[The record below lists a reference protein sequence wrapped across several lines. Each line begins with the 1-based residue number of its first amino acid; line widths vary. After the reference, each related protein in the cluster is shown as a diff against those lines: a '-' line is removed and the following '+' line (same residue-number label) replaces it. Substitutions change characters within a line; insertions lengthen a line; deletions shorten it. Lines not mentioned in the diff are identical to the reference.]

1 MSIAAITLLALLAAI
16 VLSMV
21 SRLNIGLLAIGMAW
35 IIGVYVAGGKPDSV
49 MAGFPVDLFL
59 TLSGVCFLFAIAELN
74 GTFPVMAQRVMG
86 STARSRMAIPLSFF
100 VSAMVISALGPGAI
114 ASTALIVPIAAAIGR
129 RAHIP
134 PMLTALMVANGANA
148 GNLSP
153 ISAVGVI
160 ANSRMD
166 AAGLGGH
173 EMAVMVAN
181 LLAHILVALV
191 AWAWFLPKL
200 RGARAAPETADDG
213 HASTGF
219 TRTHVITL
227 SVIAVWIA
235 GVVLFKA
242 NLAFSAFAA
251 GVALILLRVG
261 DEKAAIARMPWGHP
275 SHGLRRRNARCLGSG
290 QWRDRIVQRADCPR
304 CRTGLG
310 LWHHR
315 FRHGIDFHLQ
325 QHVRSGL
332 TGLPSDGAQSCQCNR
347 GHRSTGHRTFDQRG
361 FVSGGRVAIVDPW
374 RTLYRRFGQGRR
386 RREALFQVAGM
397 GISNGFRWGGLV
409 PGWSNAV
416 VDLKR
421 FQGRYGQAV

>member
-1 MSIAAITLLALLAAI
+1 VSVATITLLALLAAI
-16 VLSMV
+16 LLSMV
-21 SRLNIGLLAIGMAW
+21 SKLNIGLIAIGLAW

-74 GTFPVMAQRVMG
+74 GTFPALAQRVMG
-86 STARSRMAIPLSFF
+86 GTARSRVAIPLSFF
-100 VSAMVISALGPGAI
+100 GSAMAISAVGPGAI

-173 EMAVMVAN
+173 ELAVMVAN
-181 LLAHILVALV
+181 LLAHVLVSLI

-200 RGARAAPETADDG
+200 RGANAAPEIADD
-213 HASTGF
+213 SIVSSEF
-219 TRTHVITL
+219 TRAHIITL
-227 SVIAVWIA
+227 SILAVWIA

-261 DEKAAIARMPWGHP
+261 EEKAAISRMPWGILLMVC
-275 SHGLRRRNARCLGSG
+275 GVATLVALVQA
-290 QWRDRIVQRADCPR
+290 QWRDRIVQRTDRA
-304 CRTGLG
+304 CRRPGVGLRR
-310 LWHHR
+310 HR
-315 FRHGIDFHLQ
+315 FHHGIDFHLQ
-325 QHVRSGL
+325 QHFGCGFAGIS
-332 TGLPSDGAQSCQCNR
+332 SDGAQPRQCNR
-347 GHRSTGHRTFDQRG
+347 CHGPAGHRALDQRG
-361 FVSGGRVAIVDPW
+361 FV
-374 RTLYRRFGQGRR
+374 FG
-386 RREALFQVAGM
+386 
-397 GISNGFRWGGLV
+397 
-409 PGWSNAV
+409 
-416 VDLKR
+416 
-421 FQGRYGQAV
+421 

>member
-1 MSIAAITLLALLAAI
+1 VVGGEFEMSIATITLLALLVAI
-16 VLSMV
+16 ILSMV
-21 SRLNIGLLAIGMAW
+21 SKLNIGLLAIGLAW

-86 STARSRMAIPLSFF
+86 GSARSRVAIPLSFF
-100 VSAMVISALGPGAI
+100 GSAMVISALGPGAI

-181 LLAHILVALV
+181 LLAHIFVSLIV
-191 AWAWFLPKL
+191 WAWFLPKL
-200 RGARAAPETADDG
+200 GGANAAPEAADDG
-213 HASTGF
+213 AVSSGF

-227 SVIAVWIA
+227 SVMAVWIG

-242 NLAFSAFAA
+242 NLALSAFAA

-261 DEKAAIARMPWGHP
+261 DEKAAIARMPWGILLMVCGVATLVALVQANGGTELFSALIARVAGPDTVYGVIAFTTGIISTYSSTSGVVLPVFLSMVP
-275 SHGLRRRNARCLGSG
+275 SLASATGAADPLAIALSINVGSSLVDVSPLSTLGALC
-290 QWRDRIVQRADCPR
+290 IAA
-304 CRTGLG
+304 LG
-310 LWHHR
+310 K
-315 FRHGIDFHLQ
+315 DE
-325 QHVRSGL
+325 
-332 TGLPSDGAQSCQCNR
+332 SDGKLYFKLLAWGLAMAFVGAALCQV
-347 GHRSTGHRTFDQRG
+347 G
-361 FVSGGRVAIVDPW
+361 AM
-374 RTLYRRFGQGRR
+374 L
-386 RREALFQVAGM
+386 L
-397 GISNGFRWGGLV
+397 SN
-409 PGWSNAV
+409 
-416 VDLKR
+416 
-421 FQGRYGQAV
+421 

>member
-1 MSIAAITLLALLAAI
+1 MSIATITLLALLAAI
-16 VLSMV
+16 ILSMV
-21 SRLNIGLLAIGMAW
+21 SKLNIGLLAIGLAW

-49 MAGFPVDLFL
+49 MEGFPVDLFL

-86 STARSRMAIPLSFF
+86 GAARSRVAIPLSFF
-100 VSAMVISALGPGAI
+100 GSAMVISALGPGAI

-181 LLAHILVALV
+181 LLAHVLVSFI

-200 RGARAAPETADDG
+200 RAANGASEISGDDVA
-213 HASTGF
+213 HSVF
-219 TRTHVITL
+219 TRAHVITL
-227 SVIAVWIA
+227 SVLAVWIA

-261 DEKAAIARMPWGHP
+261 DEKAAIARMPWGILLMVCGVATLVALVQANGGTELFSALIARVAGPDSVYGIIAFATGMISTYSSTSGVVLPVFLPMVP
-275 SHGLRRRNARCLGSG
+275 SLASATGATDTLAIALSINVGSSLVDVSPLSTLGALC
-290 QWRDRIVQRADCPR
+290 IAA
-304 CRTGLG
+304 LG
-310 LWHHR
+310 K
-315 FRHGIDFHLQ
+315 DE
-325 QHVRSGL
+325 
-332 TGLPSDGAQSCQCNR
+332 SDGKLYFKLLAWGLAMAFVGAALCQV
-347 GHRSTGHRTFDQRG
+347 G
-361 FVSGGRVAIVDPW
+361 AM
-374 RTLYRRFGQGRR
+374 L
-386 RREALFQVAGM
+386 L
-397 GISNGFRWGGLV
+397 SN
-409 PGWSNAV
+409 
-416 VDLKR
+416 
-421 FQGRYGQAV
+421 